1 MKVHDTENSENGFG
15 TSRFV
20 TCLGVFSLELQVL
33 WLSKDDLQVS
43 SSWSSSPLVLLRDI
57 HSKLLVQYDYKEDCD
72 PSQSHTRVGSRGGH
86 RS

>member
-20 TCLGVFSLELQVL
+20 TCLGAFSLELQVL
-33 WLSKDDLQVS
+33 WLPKDDLQVS